1 MLRSKKGFTL
11 LEVLVSAAVFLIIAI
26 ALYRTYASLFA
37 LTSVTQFKIL
47 ALNAANEQF
56 EIIRNLPY
64 ADVGEVN
71 GIPNGKI
78 PHSQTLVRGGVTF
91 TITTNIRNVDLPFD
105 GKLGGN
111 PNDLSPADNKL
122 AEVRIDCSTCKN
134 YVPITLTTTISPKNL
149 ETASTNGALFIK
161 VFDAN
166 GLAVSGATV
175 RVVNTKVTPNIV
187 VQDETDVNGMLQIVD
202 VPPGVQAYSIT
213 VSKAGYSTA
222 RTYPPGG
229 VVNGYLNPTPTQPDA
244 TVVIQQVTQASFAID
259 RVSTLT
265 FKSVSPVCAPIGGLD
280 FNLSG
285 SKTVGVS
292 IPKFITNL
300 VTDGAGTIGQERAT
314 YGSVGKRISLFGTG
328 PDVALVDQNLK
339 LASGRFF
346 TDQEDVSLAQVAVL
360 GSDIKET
367 FFGSSDAVGQ
377 YISLRGEKYRV
388 IGVLEPRGAVAFL
401 NFDTFTYVPVQTLQ
415 KKLLGVNYVQF
426 ISVKMKD
433 AAREVE
439 TVADIVAVLRKRHDI
454 SNPDKD
460 DFSVTS
466 TKETQK
472 TFSEV
477 LGSLTIL
484 LLALTSISLVVG
496 GVGIMNVMYV
506 SVTERTSEIGLR
518 KAVGATSKSILQQ
531 FLFEALIITLL
542 GGIIGILLGVLLT
555 LALGYAF
562 AFFGFPLPLS
572 FSFRSFLLG
581 IGFSTSVGIIF
592 GLAPAYRASEL
603 TPMEALRRD

>member
-122 AEVRIDCSTCKN
+122 AEVRVDCSTCKN
-134 YVPITLTTTISPKNL
+134 YIPITLTTTISPKNL

-202 VPPGVQAYSIT
+202 VPPGVQAYSVT

-244 TVVIQQVTQASFAID
+244 TVVVQQVTQASFAID
-259 RVSTLT
+259 RVSSLS

-285 SKTVGVS
+285 SKTVGAS

-300 VTDGAGTIGQERAT
+300 VTDGAGNYSSTTMEWDS
-314 YGSVGKRISLFGTG
+314 YNVTG
-328 PDVALVDQNLK
+328 
-339 LASGRFF
+339 
-346 TDQEDVSLAQVAVL
+346 
-360 GSDIKET
+360 I
-367 FFGSSDAVGQ
+367 
-377 YISLRGEKYRV
+377 
-388 IGVLEPRGAVAFL
+388 
-401 NFDTFTYVPVQTLQ
+401 DTSY
-415 KKLLGVNYVQF
+415 
-426 ISVKMKD
+426 D
-433 AAREVE
+433 
-439 TVADIVAVLRKRHDI
+439 
-454 SNPDKD
+454 
-460 DFSVTS
+460 
-466 TKETQK
+466 
-472 TFSEV
+472 
-477 LGSLTIL
+477 
-484 LLALTSISLVVG
+484 
-496 GVGIMNVMYV
+496 
-506 SVTERTSEIGLR
+506 
-518 KAVGATSKSILQQ
+518 
-531 FLFEALIITLL
+531 
-542 GGIIGILLGVLLT
+542 IIGINPLNLIALNPNSTQEVKLIVAPKDPRSLLVTVKDSST
-555 LALGYAF
+555 L
-562 AFFGFPLPLS
+562 LPLTGTTVDVTGPS
-572 FSFRSFLLG
+572 AYSSSKVTDRGYINQTDWSGGAGQVTYNNQNQYFVDNASVAVDSPNGEIKLRTIFGSYAPSGTLESSTFDTGSPSNFYNLVWSPTDQPVATG
-581 IGFSTSVGIIF
+581 STSLKFQIATNKELTATSTWDYKGPDGTAASYYTPANSVINTVHNGDQYVRYKVF
-592 GLAPAYRASEL
+592 LSTLSATSTPNVSDVAFTFTSSCTPPGQVVFTGLAAGTYHL
-603 TPMEALRRD
+603 TVSKSGYTTSQIDVSVSSNWTEQQIILAP